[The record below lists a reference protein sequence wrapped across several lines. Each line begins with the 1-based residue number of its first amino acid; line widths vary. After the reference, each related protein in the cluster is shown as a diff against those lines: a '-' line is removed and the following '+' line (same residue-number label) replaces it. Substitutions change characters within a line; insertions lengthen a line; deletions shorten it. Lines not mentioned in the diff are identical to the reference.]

1 MRNMSALGHVFL
13 FRMNEPPE
21 DPRLWSASKPQSLL
35 MPFLTATT
43 KNHSLAWVF
52 LLFPSQYSWVST
64 EF

>member
-13 FRMNEPPE
+13 FRMNEPPQ

-43 KNHSLAWVF
+43 KNQ
-52 LLFPSQYSWVST
+52 LLGMGIPPFSFSVQLG
-64 EF
+64 